1 VKKSVKVNR
10 ALIAIAIAVW
20 LLISRSVHAQDPMG
34 LAVGTKAP
42 GAMVQTLDGK
52 RVDLASFIGNGP
64 VVLEFWALWCSNC
77 KELEPQ
83 IQTLV
88 KKYAGKVQFVA
99 VAVSVNESPDR
110 VHRYAT
116 KYGYTHQVLFD
127 ATGAA
132 TDAYAVPATSYVVV
146 VDRGGKIV
154 YTGLGG
160 DQQLEAAVQKG
171 L

>member
-1 VKKSVKVNR
+1 VNSR
-10 ALIAIAIAVW
+10 FGWASAFAIGALSLMLASA
-20 LLISRSVHAQDPMG
+20 LPAQDPMG
-34 LAVGTKAP
+34 LPVGTKAP

-52 RVDLASFIGNGP
+52 RLDLSSFIGKVP

-83 IQTLV
+83 IQALV
-88 KKYAGKVQFVA
+88 KQYAGKVQFVA

-127 ATGAA
+127 VNGNA

-146 VDRGGKIV
+146 IDRGGKIV

-160 DQQLEAAVQKG
+160 DQQLEAAVLKG

>member
-1 VKKSVKVNR
+1 MSKGLGVGLALGVMSLMIAPAMR
-10 ALIAIAIAVW
+10 A
-20 LLISRSVHAQDPMG
+20 QNPMG

-42 GAMVQTLDGK
+42 GAPVQMLDGK
-52 RVDLASFIGNGP
+52 HVDLASYLGKGP
-64 VVLEFWALWCSNC
+64 VVLEFWALWCGNC

-83 IQTLV
+83 LLSLV
-88 KKYAGKVQFVA
+88 KKYAGKVTFVS
-99 VAVSVNESPDR
+99 VAVSVNESPAR
-110 VHRYAT
+110 VQKYIT
-116 KYGYTHQVLFD
+116 KYGFTHQVLFD

-132 TDAYAVPATSYVVV
+132 TDAYEVPATSYVVV
-146 VDRGGKIV
+146 VDRTGKIV

>member
-1 VKKSVKVNR
+1 MKVNWV
-10 ALIAIAIAVW
+10 LIAIAIAAFAW
-20 LLISRSVHAQDPMG
+20 LLIAPSAHAQDPLG
-34 LAVGTKAP
+34 LKVGVKAP

-52 RVDLASFIGNGP
+52 RVDLSSFIGKGP

-83 IQTLV
+83 IQSLV

-127 ATGAA
+127 ADGAA

>member
-1 VKKSVKVNR
+1 M
-10 ALIAIAIAVW
+10 LIAGALSFVLART
-20 LLISRSVHAQDPMG
+20 LPAQDPMG
-34 LAVGTKAP
+34 LAVGAKAP
-42 GAMVQTLDGK
+42 GAVVQTLDGK
-52 RVDLASFIGNGP
+52 PVDLASFIGKGP
-64 VVLEFWALWCSNC
+64 VVLEFWALWCGNC

-83 IQTLV
+83 VQSLV

-110 VHRYAT
+110 VKRYAA
-116 KYGYTHQVLFD
+116 KYGYTHPVLFD
-127 ATGAA
+127 TDGRA

-146 VDRGGKIV
+146 IDRGGKIV

-160 DQQLEAAVQKG
+160 DQQLDAAVQKG

>member
-1 VKKSVKVNR
+1 MRVVSLVAIGAMSFMLAR
-10 ALIAIAIAVW
+10 ALP
-20 LLISRSVHAQDPMG
+20 AQDPMG
-34 LAVGTKAP
+34 LAVGAKAP
-42 GAMVQTLDGK
+42 GAVVQTLDGK
-52 RVDLASFIGNGP
+52 RVDLSSYLGKGP
-64 VVLEFWALWCSNC
+64 VVLEFWALWCGNC

-83 IQTLV
+83 IKSLV
-88 KKYAGKVQFVA
+88 SKYAGKVTFVA

-110 VHRYAT
+110 VKRYAA
-116 KYGYTHQVLFD
+116 KYGYAHQVVFD

-146 VDRGGKIV
+146 VDRAGKIV

-160 DQQLEAAVQKG
+160 DQKLEAAVQKG

>member
-1 VKKSVKVNR
+1 MSKTSVLSVV
-10 ALIAIAIAVW
+10 AIAAMSLMLTRAVG
-20 LLISRSVHAQDPMG
+20 AQDPMG

-52 RVDLASFIGNGP
+52 RVDIASYLGKGP
-64 VVLEFWALWCSNC
+64 VVLEFWALWCGNC

-83 IQTLV
+83 LLSLV
-88 KKYAGKVQFVA
+88 KKYAGKVTFVA

-110 VHRYAT
+110 VKRYAA
-116 KYGYTHQVLFD
+116 KYGYTHQVVFD
-127 ATGAA
+127 ADGAA

>member
-1 VKKSVKVNR
+1 MKSRSAWAFVVAIGMTTLMFAR
-10 ALIAIAIAVW
+10 ALP
-20 LLISRSVHAQDPMG
+20 AQDPLG

-42 GAMVQTLDGK
+42 GASVQTLDGK
-52 RVDLASFIGNGP
+52 RVDLASYLGKGP
-64 VVLEFWALWCSNC
+64 VVLEFWALWCGNC

-88 KKYAGKVQFVA
+88 KKYQGKVTFVS
-99 VAVSVNESPDR
+99 VAVSVNESPER
-110 VHRYAT
+110 VQKYIT
-116 KYGYTHQVLFD
+116 KYGFTHQVLFD
-127 ATGAA
+127 AEGAA

-146 VDRGGKIV
+146 VDRVGKIV

-160 DQQLEAAVQKG
+160 DQNLEAAVVKG

>member
-1 VKKSVKVNR
+1 MIKEKLGWRLVAGALSLLLAR
-10 ALIAIAIAVW
+10 ALP
-20 LLISRSVHAQDPMG
+20 AQDPMG
-34 LAVGTKAP
+34 LAVGAKAP

-52 RVDLASFIGNGP
+52 AADLASFIGKGP
-64 VVLEFWALWCSNC
+64 VVLEFWALWCGNC

-110 VHRYAT
+110 VKRYAA
-116 KYGYTHQVLFD
+116 KYGYAHQVLFD
-127 ATGAA
+127 ADGKA

-146 VDRGGKIV
+146 IDRGGNIV

-160 DQQLEAAVQKG
+160 DQELESAVQKG

>member
-1 VKKSVKVNR
+1 MRVVSLV
-10 ALIAIAIAVW
+10 AIGAMSLMLARV
-20 LLISRSVHAQDPMG
+20 LPAQDPLG

-42 GAMVQTLDGK
+42 GAVVQTLDGK
-52 RVDLASFIGNGP
+52 RIDLASYLGKGP
-64 VVLEFWALWCSNC
+64 VVLEFWALWCGNC

-83 IQTLV
+83 IKSLSA
-88 KKYAGKVQFVA
+88 KYAGKVTFVS

-110 VHRYAT
+110 VKRYAA
-116 KYGYTHQVLFD
+116 KYGYTHQVVFD

-132 TDAYAVPATSYVVV
+132 TDAYAAPATSYVVV
-146 VDRGGKIV
+146 VDRSGKIV

-160 DQQLEAAVQKG
+160 DQKLEAAVQKG

>member
-1 VKKSVKVNR
+1 MIKSKLGLM
-10 ALIAIAIAVW
+10 LIAGALSFVLART
-20 LLISRSVHAQDPMG
+20 LPAQDPMG
-34 LAVGTKAP
+34 LAVGAKAP
-42 GAMVQTLDGK
+42 GAVVQTLDGK
-52 RVDLASFIGNGP
+52 PVDLASFIGKGP
-64 VVLEFWALWCSNC
+64 VVLEFWALWCGNC

-83 IQTLV
+83 VQSLV

-110 VHRYAT
+110 VKRYAA
-116 KYGYTHQVLFD
+116 KYGYTHHVLFD
-127 ATGAA
+127 TDGKA

-146 VDRGGKIV
+146 IDRGGKIV

>member
-1 VKKSVKVNR
+1 VKFPTSVIVGAATLALALALAPPAR
-10 ALIAIAIAVW
+10 A
-20 LLISRSVHAQDPMG
+20 QETMG
-34 LAVGTKAP
+34 LAVGAQAP
-42 GAMVQTLDGK
+42 GAIVQSLDGK
-52 RVDLASFIGNGP
+52 RVDRASYLGKGP
-64 VVLEFWALWCSNC
+64 VVLEFWALWCGNC

-83 IQTLV
+83 IQSLV
-88 KKYAGKVQFVA
+88 KKYAGKVTFVA
-99 VAVSVNESPDR
+99 VAVSVNESPER

-116 KYGYTHQVLFD
+116 KYGYTHQVVFD

-146 VDRGGKIV
+146 VDRTGKIV

-160 DQQLEAAVQKG
+160 GQNLEAAVQKG

>member
-1 VKKSVKVNR
+1 MFAR
-10 ALIAIAIAVW
+10 ALP
-20 LLISRSVHAQDPMG
+20 AQDPMG

-42 GAMVQTLDGK
+42 GAQVRTLDGK
-52 RVDLASFIGNGP
+52 RVDLASFIGKGP
-64 VVLEFWALWCSNC
+64 VVFEFWALWCSNC

-83 IQTLV
+83 IQSLV

-110 VHRYAT
+110 VRRYAT
-116 KYGYTHQVLFD
+116 KYGYTHPVLFD
-127 ATGAA
+127 AEGAA

-146 VDRGGKIV
+146 VDRMGKIV

-160 DQQLEAAVQKG
+160 DQKLEEAVAKG